1 MINATQHVYENIFVR
16 SRPLAA
22 FKLCDD
28 SLVWCW
34 SRVVVYRLISASPLL
49 GLLSFPMKYGTGT
62 EIFQVDIRGACT
74 LPFSVRVLHGI
85 EFNSCMMC
93 IFLVG
98 LFSIQILFWF
108 ILCSISTRVHL
119 LLTLC
124 SVLKMKFR
132 TKKNTKSQ
140 RAGKWLVH
148 SGCWD
153 SFGSHDGRTTVG
165 WCLGWLE
172 TNWTNSAWF
181 FAWALATSI
190 PAQWIVTSIH
200 QSIAQCWLKAVD
212 QVVPL

>member
-1 MINATQHVYENIFVR
+1 
-16 SRPLAA
+16 
-22 FKLCDD
+22 
-28 SLVWCW
+28 
-34 SRVVVYRLISASPLL
+34 
-49 GLLSFPMKYGTGT
+49 
-62 EIFQVDIRGACT
+62 
-74 LPFSVRVLHGI
+74 
-85 EFNSCMMC
+85 MC

-98 LFSIQILFWF
+98 LFSIQMLFWF
-108 ILCSISTRVHL
+108 ILYSISTRVHL

-140 RAGKWLVH
+140 RAGKFSKIMMQIEIFMCFGSTRPAQTLVH
-148 SGCWD
+148 CGCWD

-165 WCLGWLE
+165 RCLGWLE

-200 QSIAQCWLKAVD
+200 QLIAQCWLKAVD